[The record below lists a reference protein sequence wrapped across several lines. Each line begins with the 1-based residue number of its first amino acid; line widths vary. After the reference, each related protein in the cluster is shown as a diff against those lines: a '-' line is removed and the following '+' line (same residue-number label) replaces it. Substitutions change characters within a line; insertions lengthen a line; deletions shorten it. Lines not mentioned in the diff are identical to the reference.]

1 MVPQGQQST
10 SAVTQKSIPSYTY
23 SVKIVPKKKAEYVV
37 QKLHGI
43 TKRFDTIE
51 ELKQAVNEACQGKV
65 SLENFGYI
73 EPGRGVKGKQRW
85 LACSEDLEELY
96 EVHQGKKEILLWCNV
111 TNHAPRKRAHSPD
124 SEEESE
130 SRKQPKSSRY
140 AKFTDKMTEVEAIE
154 AELREK
160 HADGVYNEHQLRSW
174 AHLIQMKK
182 HSSYDT
188 PPDKPFWRTTQRSK
202 SMASGTTNA
211 SLILGG
217 HEGTSSRDSP
227 GKRIN
232 MRGKCMEQLMQLHK
246 LFENG
251 VINQEQYEEM
261 KSDIMG
267 EVKKL

>member
-96 EVHQGKKEILLWCNV
+96 M
-111 TNHAPRKRAHSPD
+111 
-124 SEEESE
+124 
-130 SRKQPKSSRY
+130 
-140 AKFTDKMTEVEAIE
+140 KFTKVK
-154 AELREK
+154 R
-160 HADGVYNEHQLRSW
+160 RSCYG
-174 AHLIQMKK
+174 AMLPITLLGNGHTPLI
-182 HSSYDT
+182 
-188 PPDKPFWRTTQRSK
+188 
-202 SMASGTTNA
+202 
-211 SLILGG
+211 
-217 HEGTSSRDSP
+217 
-227 GKRIN
+227 
-232 MRGKCMEQLMQLHK
+232 
-246 LFENG
+246 
-251 VINQEQYEEM
+251 
-261 KSDIMG
+261 
-267 EVKKL
+267 